1 MGENLRSELSKLY
14 TVDTLKKK
22 KNLPQICLSVKSRQ
36 ANIPLEV
43 WLSSHTS
50 EIPRSQE
57 SEMKLKS
64 KAVAMSAVNG
74 GPLR

>member
-1 MGENLRSELSKLY
+1 MGENLRSELSELY
-14 TVDTLKKK
+14 TVDTLKK
-22 KNLPQICLSVKSRQ
+22 KNLPQICLSVRSRQ

-43 WLSSHTS
+43 RLSSHTS

-74 GPLR
+74 GPLS

>member
-1 MGENLRSELSKLY
+1 MGENLRSELSELY

-22 KNLPQICLSVKSRQ
+22 KDLPQICQSVRSRQ
-36 ANIPLEV
+36 ANILLEV
-43 WLSSHTS
+43 RLSSHTS
-50 EIPRSQE
+50 EILRSQE

-64 KAVAMSAVNG
+64 KPVAMSAVTG